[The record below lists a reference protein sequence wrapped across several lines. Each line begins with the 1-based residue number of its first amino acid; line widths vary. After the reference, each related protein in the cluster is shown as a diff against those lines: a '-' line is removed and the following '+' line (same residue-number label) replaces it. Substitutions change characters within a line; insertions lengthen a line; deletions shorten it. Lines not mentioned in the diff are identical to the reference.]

1 MMHYPEGRKETTN
14 TLNNYLFD
22 EKQTVKIMIPDN
34 HHISQWLP
42 QKYWKLT
49 ASYFT
54 PMIMIKPKDSITVD
68 GIIFLHLY
76 QHLNVNEN
84 CIIKLNRKHFSKKHN
99 ELLSNLWFF
108 SLTTTKLKTVR
119 LLKFFMSNVVT
130 ISSIYICKE

>member
-76 QHLNVNEN
+76 QHLNVN
-84 CIIKLNRKHFSKKHN
+84 
-99 ELLSNLWFF
+99 
-108 SLTTTKLKTVR
+108 
-119 LLKFFMSNVVT
+119 
-130 ISSIYICKE
+130 